1 MNIRLE
7 NIDKH
12 FEDKKPVI
20 KNISLEI
27 ESGSLISLLGPS
39 GCGKTT
45 VLNIIAG
52 LTKQSGGT
60 IYFDGKNMNDI
71 PVEKRN
77 IGMVFQNYALY
88 PHLSAFDNL
97 AFPLQMQKWK
107 KTEIKER
114 VHKTAAFLEI
124 EKILHKRP
132 AALSGG
138 EQQRVAIGRALVK
151 EPAVLLMDEPLS
163 NLDKKLRIQTREE
176 IRRIQ
181 QELKI
186 TAIFVTHDQEE
197 ASAISDK
204 IVLLH
209 NGEIAQYGTSYELYH
224 NPADLFTA
232 KFIGAIDINIFEAVK
247 KDRVCFIPSLNL
259 TLSFDETIEANNGGS
274 LSMAVRPED
283 ISIVEDHSDITA
295 KLIMS
300 ENLGKDTI
308 AAMECNNHNFK
319 IYLPNNGVYT
329 KGDVLGLRFNKHK
342 VFIFDKNGKR
352 LAGRT

>member
-1 MNIRLE
+1 MKITLE
-7 NIDKH
+7 HLHKS
-12 FEDKKPVI
+12 FEDKKAVI
-20 KNISLEI
+20 KDINLEI
-27 ESGSLISLLGPS
+27 DSGTLISLLGPS

-45 VLNIIAG
+45 ILNIIAG
-52 LTKQSGGT
+52 LIKQSEGT
-60 IYFDGKNMNDI
+60 VYFDGKNMNNI

-97 AFPLQMQKWK
+97 AFPLQMQKLN

-124 EKILHKRP
+124 DKLLHKKP

-163 NLDKKLRIQTREE
+163 NLDKKLRIQTRGE

-186 TAIFVTHDQEE
+186 TTIFVTHDQEE

-224 NPADLFTA
+224 NPANLFTA
-232 KFIGAIDINIFEAVK
+232 KFIGAIDINIFEAFK
-247 KDRVCFIPSLNL
+247 KDSVCFIPSLNVN
-259 TLSFDETIEANNGGS
+259 LSIAGCIPDSNEPLYIAI
-274 LSMAVRPED
+274 RPED
-283 ISIVEDHSDITA
+283 IAVVKEDPDITA
-295 KLIMS
+295 KIIMI

-308 AAMECNNHNFK
+308 ATMECNNGNFK
-319 IYLPNNGVYT
+319 MYIPNSGLYAT
-329 KGDVLGLRFNKHK
+329 GDSLGLRFDMDRI
-342 VFIFDKNGKR
+342 FIFDKNGKW
-352 LAGRT
+352 LAGPT

>member
-1 MNIRLE
+1 MNITLE
-7 NIDKH
+7 HLHKS
-12 FEDKKPVI
+12 FEDKKAVI
-20 KNISLEI
+20 KDINLEI
-27 ESGSLISLLGPS
+27 DSGTLISLLGPS

-52 LTKQSGGT
+52 LIKQSEGT
-60 IYFDGKNMNDI
+60 VYFDGKNMNNI

-97 AFPLQMQKWK
+97 AFPLQMQKLN
-107 KTEIKER
+107 KTEIKAR

-124 EKILHKRP
+124 DKLLHKKP

-186 TAIFVTHDQEE
+186 TTIFVTHDQEE

-224 NPADLFTA
+224 NPANLFTA
-232 KFIGAIDINIFEAVK
+232 KFIGAIDINILEAVK
-247 KDRVCFIPSLNL
+247 KDSAYFIPSLNVH
-259 TLSFDETIEANNGGS
+259 
-274 LSMAVRPED
+274 LSMSEEVISGSSEPLYIAIRPEY
-283 ISIVEDHSDITA
+283 IAIVKEDPDITA
-295 KLIMS
+295 KIVMI

-308 AAMECNNHNFK
+308 ATMEYNNNNFK
-319 IYLPNNGVYT
+319 IYIPTNGLYVT
-329 KGDVLGLRFNKHK
+329 GGFLGLRFNRDRI
-342 VFIFDKNGKR
+342 FIFDKSGNR
-352 LAGRT
+352 LINSK